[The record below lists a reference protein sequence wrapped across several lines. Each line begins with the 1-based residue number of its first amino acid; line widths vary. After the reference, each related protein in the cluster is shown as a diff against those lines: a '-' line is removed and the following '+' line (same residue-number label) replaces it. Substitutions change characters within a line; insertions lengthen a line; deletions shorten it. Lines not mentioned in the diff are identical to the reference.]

1 MSEGPAKRTRVQ
13 FKLAAI
19 LVLTA
24 VVSVALA
31 LARMLAPLDDQ
42 FVDLFL
48 LELAPPFAVGVGVG
62 LVCRSRA
69 QLLTAP
75 SVAAAISPVILVAA
89 AALYD
94 TSILSAT
101 ALSPLDLLKGW
112 AMAFVLFYFVGA
124 IPALA
129 GSALGYWF
137 KRQCFVRIA

>member
-19 LVLTA
+19 FVLTA
-24 VVSVALA
+24 VVGVALA

-42 FVDLFL
+42 FVALFL
-48 LELAPPFAVGVGVG
+48 LELAPPFVVGIGVG

-75 SVAAAISPVILVAA
+75 SVAAAISPVILGAA

-94 TSILSAT
+94 PSILSASSGLT
-101 ALSPLDLLKGW
+101 LS
-112 AMAFVLFYFVGA
+112 
-124 IPALA
+124 
-129 GSALGYWF
+129 SS
-137 KRQCFVRIA
+137 